1 VNYFHL
7 EAKVL
12 SRGTGRSVI
21 AAAAY
26 ASCSRLYND
35 YDGLTHDYTRKRG
48 CLYSEIFLTKDAPE
62 EWKDRQLLWEAVEN
76 VEKTKDSRLAR
87 ELVVALPRELSL
99 DDWKRMLE
107 QFVREQGTN
116 LGMCADVNIHD
127 TDGHNPHSHI
137 LFTIR
142 PLDEQGKWQAKT
154 QKEYL
159 CKRGEE
165 ECGFTADEFKVA
177 KTQGWEKQ
185 YMYQY
190 DGKKEYMTPSEA
202 EKLIDCVRTS
212 KTPKS
217 TRYGRQNPIVELWN
231 GEEQLATWRKSWEMI
246 INEEQERKGI
256 LDRVDCRSH
265 VSRGLDEK
273 PTAHE
278 GYHARKLESEGIVSE
293 RCELNRQIRA
303 DNRLLRELKKQV
315 QKLMTVIKENIS
327 SIAAVLESLR
337 NHMVLIQYQL
347 IVNTSQKE
355 AIIERKDFFTEILEE
370 YNDVKIELKS
380 KIAEKKKLAIEQKK
394 CGIHFIRASK
404 LEEQIVT
411 LMEDIEELKY
421 RKNQLLAQLNCKGNS
436 IASKKQDLKVLDN
449 SLEKLSRQ
457 NIVLEEQKETD
468 KAKFLEIQEDVTL
481 ENRDAVMKER
491 EAIRQNDKIKLVQK
505 LYAVYKDKYSLEILE
520 EANRQIDR
528 ELQEKSIIEKKRSV
542 SEKLKK
548 IQQETIQSKK
558 HKKEYE
564 R

>member
-1 VNYFHL
+1 
-7 EAKVL
+7 
-12 SRGTGRSVI
+12 
-21 AAAAY
+21 
-26 ASCSRLYND
+26 
-35 YDGLTHDYTRKRG
+35 
-48 CLYSEIFLTKDAPE
+48 
-62 EWKDRQLLWEAVEN
+62 
-76 VEKTKDSRLAR
+76 
-87 ELVVALPRELSL
+87 
-99 DDWKRMLE
+99 
-107 QFVREQGTN
+107 
-116 LGMCADVNIHD
+116 MCADVNIHD

-142 PLDEQGKWQAKT
+142 PLDEQGKWQEKT

-159 CKRGEE
+159 CKRGKE

-256 LDRVDCRSH
+256 LERVDCRSH

-273 PTAHE
+273 PTVHE
-278 GYHARKLESEGIVSE
+278 GYHARKLESEGSVSE

-315 QKLMTVIKENIS
+315 QKLMAAIKENIS

-355 AIIERKDFFTEILEE
+355 AVIERKDFLSEILEE
-370 YNDVKIELKS
+370 YNSVKIELKS

-421 RKNQLLAQLNCKGNS
+421 RKNQLLVQLNCKESNIS
-436 IASKKQDLKVLDN
+436 SKKQDLKVLDN
-449 SLEKLSRQ
+449 FLEKLNQQS
-457 NIVLEEQKETD
+457 ISLEEQKETD
-468 KAKFLEIQEDVTL
+468 KSKFLEIRDGIVF
-481 ENRDAVMKER
+481 ENKDAVMQER
-491 EAIRQNDKIKLVQK
+491 EVIRLKDKNKLVQK
-505 LYAVYKDKYSLEILE
+505 LYAVYKDKYSPETLGN
-520 EANRQIDR
+520 ANRQIDK
-528 ELQEKSIIEKKRSV
+528 ELQEKAIVEKKRSV
-542 SEKLKK
+542 SEKLKETK
-548 IQQETIQSKK
+548 QETLRPKK
-558 HKKEYE
+558 HKKECE